1 MTTHK
6 LPFNESELMIIFEAA
21 RIAFKEI
28 HLIQGIAYEM
38 DISDE
43 SLSDT
48 QKKLNDYMDEGEYV

>member
-1 MTTHK
+1 
-6 LPFNESELMIIFEAA
+6 MIIFEAA